1 MRTYEQLQ
9 KLFPTATLSTWHQ
22 HPFGGGWVEN
32 TATVADT
39 AYVGPDALV
48 FENAQVFGNA
58 WVFENAQVSDNA
70 LVYGNA
76 QVSDN
81 ALVYGNARVYGNAL
95 VRGDACVFGNALVR
109 GDARVYGNALVR
121 GDAWVFGNAKITGTT
136 RISQGI
142 HKGLK
147 PVLEEKSS
155 EKVVLTSDMSKY
167 PHTCLKCGAP
177 AYIGVTRVECSKC
190 GEY

>member
-1 MRTYEQLQ
+1 MNFEQL
-9 KLFPTATLSTWHQ
+9 KELFPTATKKTWHQ
-22 HPFGGGWVEN
+22 HSNGGGWVKN
-32 TATVADT
+32 TASVADT
-39 AYVGPDALV
+39 AFVGPDALV
-48 FENAQVFGNA
+48 FDKAR
-58 WVFENAQVSDNA
+58 VFENAQVSDNV

-177 AYIGVTRVECSKC
+177 AYIGVVRVECSKC